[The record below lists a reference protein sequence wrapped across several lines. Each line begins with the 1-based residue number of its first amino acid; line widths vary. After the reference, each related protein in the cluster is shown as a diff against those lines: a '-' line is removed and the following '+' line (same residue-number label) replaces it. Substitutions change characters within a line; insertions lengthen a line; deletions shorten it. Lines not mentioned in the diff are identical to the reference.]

1 MSQEF
6 VPNNLEKVPPAPSAT
21 PESTASREPVKISI
35 IGSRR
40 GVKSIIYTLLYRL
53 QFAEVTAWSTLQP
66 TGKPGEFV
74 SMLIRQISFRSE

>member
-53 QFAEVTAWSTLQP
+53 QFAEVTAWSILQP

>member
-6 VPNNLEKVPPAPSAT
+6 VPNNREKVPPAPSAT

-40 GVKSIIYTLLYRL
+40 GVKSIIHTLYRL
-53 QFAEVTAWSTLQP
+53 QFAEVTAWSPFQP